1 MKDYTRAR
9 PTFSDTVKY
18 WKSLPDEFS
27 ELIKGPGL
35 DPQGEWVLKNTFP
48 DYWTN
53 ELFTYIELWSRYKKY
68 GLPLSIGW
76 AEHPAWIIDV
86 LDTIDTV
93 VQNRREEINADDRR
107 ANNRGK
113 N

>member
-18 WKSLPDEFS
+18 WKSLPDDFS

-35 DPQGEWVLKNTFP
+35 NSQGEWIVKNTFP
-48 DYWTN
+48 DYWTD
-53 ELFTYIELWSRYKKY
+53 EFFAYIELYSRYKKY
-68 GLPLSIGW
+68 GLPFRCGW

-86 LDTIDTV
+86 LDTIGV
-93 VQNRREEINADDRR
+93 VTEEWRNKQN
-107 ANNRGK
+107 ANH
-113 N
+113 